1 MIAAPPV
8 PLEVVIPQAG
18 DRHVEGLVVA
28 AQEWMAARLDP
39 VAGMETM
46 GARMRPGVGRVT
58 ATSEDGDRPGAVH
71 FAAVLEMDQEPLA
84 GATAVMVTGA
94 LIHAVP
100 MTAVRVNGVL
110 KIAALKTVAR
120 MTGVS
125 TPSALKTVARV
136 TVVMETVVMETAAS
150 KAGALRIAV
159 MAISALRGIALT
171 TGVSLIAVLERVV
184 SVMATTAA
192 FALAVASAEIVRL
205 KISPAEKRLP
215 MELIL

>member
-100 MTAVRVNGVL
+100 MTAVRVIGVL
-110 KIAALKTVAR
+110 KTVALKTVAR

-125 TPSALKTVARV
+125 TQNALKTVARV
-136 TVVMETVVMETAAS
+136 TAVMVIAVS
-150 KAGALRIAV
+150 KVGALKIAV

-205 KISPAEKRLP
+205 KISPAEKR
-215 MELIL
+215 

>member
-100 MTAVRVNGVL
+100 MTAVRVIGVL
-110 KIAALKTVAR
+110 KTVALKTVAR

-125 TPSALKTVARV
+125 TQNALKTVARV
-136 TVVMETVVMETAAS
+136 TAVMVIAVS
-150 KAGALRIAV
+150 KVGALKIAV

>member
-28 AQEWMAARLDP
+28 AQEWMAARLVP
-39 VAGMETM
+39 VAGMETI
-46 GARMRPGVGRVT
+46 GAPMRPGVGRVM

-100 MTAVRVNGVL
+100 MTAVRVIGVL

-125 TPSALKTVARV
+125 TPSALKTV
-136 TVVMETVVMETAAS
+136 VMVTAAS

>member
-58 ATSEDGDRPGAVH
+58 ATSGDGDRPGAVH

-100 MTAVRVNGVL
+100 MTAVRVIGVL

-125 TPSALKTVARV
+125 TQNALKTVARV
-136 TVVMETVVMETAAS
+136 TAVMVIAVS
-150 KAGALRIAV
+150 KVGALKIAV

-171 TGVSLIAVLERVV
+171 TGVFLIAVLERVV
-184 SVMATTAA
+184 SAMATTAA
-192 FALAVASAEIVRL
+192 FAQAVASAEIVRL
-205 KISPAEKRLP
+205 KISPAEKR
-215 MELIL
+215 

>member
-100 MTAVRVNGVL
+100 MTAVRVIGVL
-110 KIAALKTVAR
+110 KIAALKTVVR

-125 TPSALKTVARV
+125 TPNALKTVARV
-136 TVVMETVVMETAAS
+136 IVVMETAAS